1 MYNCCIA
8 TYLKEIYMFTS
19 EFEKQYKDAVAKFE
33 VVAEHIKQANEF
45 WFNAI
50 LSSFKSFSKTK

>member
-1 MYNCCIA
+1 
-8 TYLKEIYMFTS
+8 MFTT

-33 VVAEHIKQANEF
+33 VIAEQIKQANEF

-50 LSSFKSFSKTK
+50 LSSVKSFVKTK